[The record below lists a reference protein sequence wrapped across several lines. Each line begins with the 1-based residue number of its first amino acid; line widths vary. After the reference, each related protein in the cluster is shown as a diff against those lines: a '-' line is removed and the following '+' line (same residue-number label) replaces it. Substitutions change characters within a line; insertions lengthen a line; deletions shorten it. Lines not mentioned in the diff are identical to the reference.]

1 VLRDRPLRCLQLA
14 VDIGV
19 LHALP
24 SPLADVEA
32 LDCPS
37 QGEAILSA
45 ASNVHTP
52 DFTAPLSI
60 QPPSIPDPVNDADLI
75 AQLARETRELRAQL
89 ATRKAGEMAV
99 TLDGLASHQEQS
111 AVAHVALNWDDLE
124 GKQPPAR
131 DWILPHWIPAGHST
145 LLAGRAG
152 IGKTLLAQ
160 HIGTALALAHEF
172 MEPVQQRRVLMWA
185 GEDDE
190 AELWRRQIRINSH
203 MRHPLSALSE
213 RFFLHSY
220 AGADITLAAPV
231 FGRLQPTPLLGEL
244 RIQVKDYRAELVIV
258 DNAARVYGGN
268 ENDRHSATTFLAW
281 LQSACAPAAILLLS
295 HPAKAEGSEYSGST
309 AWEGAVRARLYLSDR
324 PPDAKDGDEDA
335 PIDDRVRYL
344 SRRKANYSALDMRR
358 FSLVDGVLIADTIE
372 PERTG
377 ARVSGEFAKD
387 IVRRAIT
394 KLAEKGVHGSL
405 STASP
410 EFLPKLAKQYGLLDS
425 LTTAQFGTLMR
436 TMILGGEITKAEVGK
451 YQNRTPKTGLVL
463 P

>member
-1 VLRDRPLRCLQLA
+1 MRFVRRTDG
-14 VDIGV
+14 DGV
-19 LHALP
+19 LPQVLGTLANVA
-24 SPLADVEA
+24 SPND
-32 LDCPS
+32 PS
-37 QGEAILSA
+37 QGEAILSAA

-89 ATRKAGEMAV
+89 ATRKAV
-99 TLDGLASHQEQS
+99 TLGGLASYQEQS

-190 AELWRRQIRINSH
+190 AELWRRQIRINAH
-203 MRHPLSALSE
+203 MRQPLSALTD

-231 FGRLQPTPLLGEL
+231 FGQLQATPLLGEL
-244 RIQVKDYRAELVIV
+244 RTQVKDYRAELVIV

-281 LQSACAPAAILLLS
+281 LQGACTPAAILLLS

-324 PPDAKDGDEDA
+324 PPDAKDDDEDA
-335 PIDDRVRYL
+335 PVDDSVRYL

-425 LTTAQFGTLMR
+425 LTTAQFGTIMR
-436 TMILGGEITKAEVGK
+436 AMILGSEIKKAEVGK
-451 YQNRTPKTGLVL
+451 YQNRTPKMGLVL